1 MSSFAPSAPLRS
13 APVALTHKIGLP
25 SLRSAYRYLLILILL
40 RFCILEPKILI
51 CILESILICIL
62 ESILICI
69 LESIL
74 ICILESILICILES
88 ILICILESIL
98 ICILE
103 SWTCLVFSIF
113 GAILIYFLESIQSQ
127 NSEPMCAKSNQSVL

>member
-1 MSSFAPSAPLRS
+1 MSSYAPFAPLCS

-51 CILESILICIL
+51 WILESILIYILESILICIL

-74 ICILESILICILES
+74 ILELICILELILICILES
-88 ILICILESIL
+88 I
-98 ICILE
+98 
-103 SWTCLVFSIF
+103 
-113 GAILIYFLESIQSQ
+113 Y
-127 NSEPMCAKSNQSVL
+127 NSTHSNTTVIDLLLFTHYHTALSYCNRF